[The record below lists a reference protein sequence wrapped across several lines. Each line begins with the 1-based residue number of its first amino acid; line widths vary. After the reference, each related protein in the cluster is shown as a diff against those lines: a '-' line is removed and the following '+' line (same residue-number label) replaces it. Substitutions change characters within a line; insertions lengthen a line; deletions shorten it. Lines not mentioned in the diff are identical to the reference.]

1 MRRNKKPPPKP
12 AAAMPDRWS
21 ADALPVK
28 FLKNPHDDGAD
39 EG

>member
-1 MRRNKKPPPKP
+1 MRRNKKPPPK
-12 AAAMPDRWS
+12 AAAARPDRWS

-28 FLKNPHDDGAD
+28 FLKNPHDDGAY

>member
-1 MRRNKKPPPKP
+1 MRRNKKPPPKA

-28 FLKNPHDDGAD
+28 FLKNPHNDGAY